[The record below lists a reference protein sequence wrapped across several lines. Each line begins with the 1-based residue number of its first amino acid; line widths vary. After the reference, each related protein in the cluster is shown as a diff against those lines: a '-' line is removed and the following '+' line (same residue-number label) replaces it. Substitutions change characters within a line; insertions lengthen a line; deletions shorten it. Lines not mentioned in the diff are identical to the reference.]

1 MDGKRVKADWIS
13 IKHMLHTMHRGLFA
27 MSVDMNRLAKCVS
40 LCIFDLQGGFTL
52 GKNVVKA
59 KTTGSL
65 EFFSSHLPCGSSHP
79 WIVEPQ

>member
-1 MDGKRVKADWIS
+1 
-13 IKHMLHTMHRGLFA
+13 MLHTTHCGLFA
-27 MSVDMNRLAKCVS
+27 MSVDMNQLAKCVS

-65 EFFSSHLPCGSSHP
+65 EFFFITFTLWKFTSLDC
-79 WIVEPQ
+79 